1 MAEKKWKFDT
11 LAIRGGQ
18 QADPTTGAVAAPIY
32 QTTSYQFQNPEHAA
46 RLFSLEEEGNIY
58 TRIMNPTTDILEK
71 RLSLLEGGMGAL
83 ATASGQAAI
92 SLAICN
98 LARQGDNIVAS
109 SSLYGGTVN
118 LFTHTLPKWGIQVKW
133 ADPLNPEDFRQK
145 IDKKTKAFYVETI
158 GNPGLD
164 IPNLE
169 KLAETALQA
178 GLPLIV
184 DNTFASPYLC
194 QPFRWGADIIIHSTT
209 KYIGGH
215 GNSLGGIIVDGGRF
229 LWNKERFPE
238 FNQPDPSYHGI
249 IYQEEFQ
256 SAAFINKAR
265 LQLLRDL
272 GPTLSPF
279 NAFLLLQGLET
290 LPLRMQRHCDNAMKV
305 ALYLADHPK
314 VSWVNYPGLVDHP
327 GHLQAKKYLQHGF
340 GGILTFGVKNGF
352 EAAKRV
358 IKATRLFLLVANV
371 GDARSLI
378 IHPAST
384 THQQLTEQQ
393 LAACGVTP
401 DLIRISVGLEDIE
414 DLLEDLEQALEQ
426 I

>member
-1 MAEKKWKFDT
+1 ME
-11 LAIRGGQ
+11 
-18 QADPTTGAVAAPIY
+18 
-32 QTTSYQFQNPEHAA
+32 
-46 RLFSLEEEGNIY
+46 
-58 TRIMNPTTDILEK
+58 
-71 RLSLLEGGMGAL
+71 
-83 ATASGQAAI
+83 
-92 SLAICN
+92 
-98 LARQGDNIVAS
+98 QG
-109 SSLYGGTVN
+109 
-118 LFTHTLPKWGIQVKW
+118 
-133 ADPLNPEDFRQK
+133 
-145 IDKKTKAFYVETI
+145 
-158 GNPGLD
+158 
-164 IPNLE
+164 
-169 KLAETALQA
+169 
-178 GLPLIV
+178 
-184 DNTFASPYLC
+184 
-194 QPFRWGADIIIHSTT
+194 
-209 KYIGGH
+209 
-215 GNSLGGIIVDGGRF
+215 
-229 LWNKERFPE
+229 RFPE
-238 FNQPDPSYHGI
+238 FNQPDPSI
-249 IYQEEFQ
+249 MELLPEEFQ

-401 DLIRISVGLEDIE
+401 DLIRT
-414 DLLEDLEQALEQ
+414 LLAWK
-426 I
+426 IWRIY